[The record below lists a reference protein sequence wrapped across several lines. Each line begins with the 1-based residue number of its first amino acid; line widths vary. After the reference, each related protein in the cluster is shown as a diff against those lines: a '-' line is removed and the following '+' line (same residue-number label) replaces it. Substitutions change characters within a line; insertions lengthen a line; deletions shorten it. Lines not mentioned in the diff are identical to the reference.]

1 MRWNKLT
8 DQHLQEGGSPA
19 RLTGK
24 LLTVASL
31 ILFVSALLSL
41 VLGPV
46 SIRPDQI
53 FLEILDHFPGVTID
67 SGLSK
72 VEAAIIWDVRL
83 PRIVLGLLVGGLL
96 AVAGASYQGIF
107 RNPLADPYLL
117 GVAAGAGLGATIAIA
132 SGATN
137 GEGMFDALPIAAF
150 IGSAVA
156 VGITLLVGGAV
167 GKSTSTVT
175 LLLAGVAVA
184 SLFTAIQTYIQQ
196 RESATLRQ
204 VYSWILGRLSTSGW
218 DEVIMILPY
227 AVISVTI
234 MLAMSGALDVLAV
247 GEEEALSLGLR
258 PERVRWMVIAAA
270 SLAAASAVAV
280 SGLIAFVGIIVP
292 HAVRMVVGASNRL
305 VIPLSLFIGAA
316 FLVLTDL
323 LARTLQSPAELPI
336 GVVTAFFGAPFFL
349 FVLRRRSDGII

>member
-1 MRWNKLT
+1 MDKENRIEGVEPAKLT
-8 DQHLQEGGSPA
+8 K
-19 RLTGK
+19 RLVVGASCI
-24 LLTVASL
+24 LLFS
-31 ILFVSALLSL
+31 ILLSL
-41 VLGPV
+41 MLGPV
-46 SIRPDQI
+46 SIRPDRI
-53 FLEILDHFPGVTID
+53 LLEILDRLPGITVD
-67 SGLSK
+67 SGLSQ
-72 VEAAIIWDVRL
+72 VEAAIVWDVRL

-96 AVAGASYQGIF
+96 AVAGASYQGVF

-117 GVAAGAGLGATIAIA
+117 GVAAGAGLGATIAIV

-150 IGSAVA
+150 LGSAVA
-156 VGITLLVGGAV
+156 VGITLAVGGAV
-167 GKSTSTVT
+167 ARSTSTAS

-227 AVISVTI
+227 AAVSVFVMI
-234 MLAMSGALDVLAV
+234 GMRGALDVLAV
-247 GEEEALSLGLR
+247 GEEEALSLGIR
-258 PERVRWMVIAAA
+258 PERIRWMVIGAA

-292 HAVRMVVGASNRL
+292 HAVRL
-305 VIPLSLFIGAA
+305 VAGSIVADNGSVFSSAYRSSCQN
-316 FLVLTDL
+316 
-323 LARTLQSPAELPI
+323 LAIT
-336 GVVTAFFGAPFFL
+336 G
-349 FVLRRRSDGII
+349 

>member
-1 MRWNKLT
+1 MANNKKQQQQEAPAELT
-8 DQHLQEGGSPA
+8 LGLVAG
-19 RLTGK
+19 
-24 LLTVASL
+24 ASL
-31 ILFVSALLSL
+31 ILFASILVSLLF
-41 VLGPV
+41 GPV

-53 FLEILDHFPGVTID
+53 FLEILDRLPGISID
-67 SGLSK
+67 SGLSTIQ
-72 VEAAIIWDVRL
+72 EAIVWDVRL
-83 PRIVLGLLVGGLL
+83 PRIILGLIVGGLL
-96 AVAGASYQGIF
+96 AVAGASYQGVF

-117 GVAAGAGLGATIAIA
+117 GVAAGAGLGATIAIV

-150 IGSAVA
+150 LGSAVA
-156 VGITLLVGGAV
+156 VAITLAVGGAV
-167 GKSTSTVT
+167 GRSTSTAS

-227 AVISVTI
+227 AAISLIV
-234 MLAMSGALDVLAV
+234 MFSMKGALDVLAV
-247 GEEEALSLGLR
+247 GEEEALSLGIR
-258 PERVRWMVIAAA
+258 PRRVRWIIIGAA

-292 HAVRMVVGASNRL
+292 HAVRLVVGASNRL
-305 VIPLSLFIGAA
+305 VVPLSFFIGAS
-316 FLVLTDL
+316 FLILTDL

-349 FVLRRRSDGII
+349 FVLGRRSDGII